1 MRVRS
6 FAALFAAALAIV
18 AGQIS
23 DRTTGQPLTGV
34 NVQIDGKHAIT
45 DDRGH
50 YAVKGVRPGVRAMT
64 IGSKDVPAQHFHVT
78 VKEPSTRFDT
88 EACSTTLDYN
98 CSTPAGLP
106 QNG

>member
-1 MRVRS
+1 MRFRNC
-6 FAALFAAALAIV
+6 AALCAVALAIV
-18 AGQIS
+18 AGQIN
-23 DRTTGQPLTGV
+23 DRTTGQPLAGV
-34 NVQIDGKHAIT
+34 NVQIDGKRTAT

-50 YAVKGVRPGVRAMT
+50 YAVKGVRPGVRVMT
-64 IGSKDVPAQHFHVT
+64 IGSKDVPAQHFRVT

-98 CSTPAGLP
+98 CSAPAGLP